1 MGASVVV
8 ILDVNGAACH
18 AAGIISASVPPPWLS
33 LGQSHCI
40 PVTQFWDTGR
50 HPSTHARTHA
60 PRHDALGLRWPIN
73 VPGDPIQSWLGVS
86 SFMHRFGTLQ
96 YTTTTPTDRCI
107 SVTRYVIEGPEADSD
122 LMLDGWT
129 GTVRYDTADR
139 CVVVISRSDFVIAN
153 QPSSS
158 HRGFFGASE
167 LMSRERD
174 PPSVPRKYHHRYHRI
189 TDSDS
194 DNLPFA
200 ALAPD
205 VSTTN
210 RAPGELIK
218 CK

>member
-1 MGASVVV
+1 MQEQFGGRGWEPVQFSRSVLCFVF
-8 ILDVNGAACH
+8 
-18 AAGIISASVPPPWLS
+18 GIILSVRAVYLRYLSPPYLLYYQYGCKCRRYPRCEWGRVPCCRHHFCISSAAVAFVGPITL
-33 LGQSHCI
+33 
-40 PVTQFWDTGR
+40 
-50 HPSTHARTHA
+50 HPSNSPLGHWQTPFDVRTHA

-129 GTVRYDTADR
+129 GTVRYATADR

-158 HRGFFGASE
+158 HRGLLVRAS
-167 LMSRERD
+167 
-174 PPSVPRKYHHRYHRI
+174 
-189 TDSDS
+189 
-194 DNLPFA
+194 
-200 ALAPD
+200 
-205 VSTTN
+205 
-210 RAPGELIK
+210 
-218 CK
+218 